1 MVGSAGH
8 LGAVGRV
15 NAVPVDQA
23 VARWVAKTC
32 RAQGVP
38 EKITDPVVLGQI
50 GVLLGARTGKP
61 RAPGASAP
69 STRPPAAPSQP
80 PLGLHP
86 VGV

>member
-1 MVGSAGH
+1 MI
-8 LGAVGRV
+8 AVS
-15 NAVPVDQA
+15 VDEA

-38 EKITDPVVLGQI
+38 EKITDPTVLRQV
-50 GVLLGARTGKP
+50 GVLLGARTGRP
-61 RAPGASAP
+61 RAHGALAP
-69 STRPPAAPSQP
+69 STRLPPAPLKP